1 MSLELSDLIFIDSNY
16 ELIELPFFPNF
27 NKVNGI
33 LLPVQ
38 QIEFGGNF
46 VLILKRSSEE
56 KFWFEG
62 EFEIVASEVLDIF
75 LDDNLDGLA
84 DKNQPRSLK
93 ETLVIPGWVMLE
105 QNTGYTIVLAKP
117 NSVEHQ

>member
-1 MSLELSDLIFIDSNY
+1 M
-16 ELIELPFFPNF
+16 
-27 NKVNGI
+27 
-33 LLPVQ
+33 
-38 QIEFGGNF
+38 
-46 VLILKRSSEE
+46 ILKRSSEE

-105 QNTGYTIVLAKP
+105 QNTGYTIVLAEP
-117 NSVEHQ
+117 NGVEHQ